1 MGKQIFK
8 KGQKQQKKINLKFLI
23 NCKLPIED
31 NVIVLNDFESFLKQK
46 IKVDGKAGNLGNAV
60 SVSKENQ
67 NIVLQATIPFS
78 KRYLKYLTKKYLKK
92 QDLKEYLRVVSTN
105 KNQYE
110 LRYFNIQSD
119 EVNEWL
125 QPAAL
130 QLILVVS
137 LNFQL

>member
-8 KGQKQQKKINLKFLI
+8 KGHKQQKKISLKFQI

-31 NVIVLNDFESFLKQK
+31 NVIVLNDFESYLKQK
-46 IKVDGKAGNLGNAV
+46 VKVDGKAGNLGTAV
-60 SVSKENQ
+60 SVTKDSQ
-67 NIVLQATIPFS
+67 NIVVQATIPFS

-119 EVNEWL
+119 EV
-125 QPAAL
+125 
-130 QLILVVS
+130 
-137 LNFQL
+137 

>member
-8 KGQKQQKKINLKFLI
+8 KGHKQAKKINLNFKI

-31 NVIVLNDFESFLKQK
+31 NVIVLNDFENFLKQR
-46 IKVDGKAGNLGNAV
+46 IKVDGKAGNLGSAI
-60 SVSKENQ
+60 SVSKDSS
-67 NIVLQATIPFS
+67 NIIVQASVPFS

-119 EVNEWL
+119 E
-125 QPAAL
+125 AAE
-130 QLILVVS
+130 
-137 LNFQL
+137 